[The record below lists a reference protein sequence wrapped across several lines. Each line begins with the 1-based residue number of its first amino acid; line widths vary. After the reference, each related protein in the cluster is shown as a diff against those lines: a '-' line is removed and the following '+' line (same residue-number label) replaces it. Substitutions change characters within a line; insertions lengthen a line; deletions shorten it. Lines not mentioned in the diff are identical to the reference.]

1 MKARQAQLRGGKS
14 RLHAPTPVD
23 PLLVVLIDELAGLSA
38 YCQDAQ
44 LRRRMGQSL
53 SLLLS
58 QGRGVGVLV
67 VGALQD
73 PRKDILPFRDLFPTR
88 IALRLTEAA
97 HVDMVLGDGAR
108 NRGAL
113 CDQIPETMPGVGYV
127 ALDGVREPMRVRAG
141 YVTDED
147 IAAMAAE
154 YPTPHRHA
162 SRPTP
167 LDPPGEEPAA

>member
-1 MKARQAQLRGGKS
+1 
-14 RLHAPTPVD
+14 
-23 PLLVVLIDELAGLSA
+23 
-38 YCQDAQ
+38 
-44 LRRRMGQSL
+44 L

-88 IALRLTEAA
+88 IALRLTEAS

-108 NRGAL
+108 DRGAV
-113 CDQIPETMPGVGYV
+113 CDQIPDSQPGVGYV
-127 ALDGVREPMRVRAG
+127 ALDGVREPVRVRAG

-147 IAAMAAE
+147 IAAMAAA
-154 YPTPHRHA
+154 YPTRHRHA
-162 SRPTP
+162 CRATKVNE
-167 LDPPGEEPAA
+167 PGEEPAA